1 MNNSDTLKNRKN
13 KRGFTDILSYIKNV
27 MIFTQ
32 DYDQLKVK
40 FIGDY
45 YSLRFSKEKTYFA
58 KRDLEYGML
67 HIVDDLGE
75 EGSFLPEEFEVVK
88 VLRNGGL
95 PDEDDSGDVM

>member
-1 MNNSDTLKNRKN
+1 MIISKNLEN
-13 KRGFTDILSYIKNV
+13 KRGFQHILSYIYFV
-27 MIFTQ
+27 MIYTQ
-32 DYDQLKVK
+32 DYDQLKVRY
-40 FIGDY
+40 IGDY
-45 YSLRFSKEKTYFA
+45 YSLRFSKEKTYYA

-95 PDEDDSGDVM
+95 PDEDDSGDAV